1 MEIKSLTGVRGV
13 FALYVVLFHL
23 VNRDFGGKLDSFLM
37 SGYISVDF
45 FFLLSGF
52 IMSMVHSEFS
62 VKSGGNYS
70 YFMFK
75 RFI

>member
-45 FFLLSGF
+45 FLPVIRIYYEYGSQRILS
-52 IMSMVHSEFS
+52 E
-62 VKSGGNYS
+62 KWW
-70 YFMFK
+70 
-75 RFI
+75 